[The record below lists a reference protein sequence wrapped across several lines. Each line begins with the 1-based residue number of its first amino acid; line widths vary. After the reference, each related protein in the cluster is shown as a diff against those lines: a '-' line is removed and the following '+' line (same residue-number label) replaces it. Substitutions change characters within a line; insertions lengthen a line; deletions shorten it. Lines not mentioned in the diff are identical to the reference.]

1 MPCCLTVIFC
11 DYPKKK
17 CRFLRYGKLMFP
29 IADDSQFLRPA
40 DCVFFEIC
48 RDKVAAYNAAF
59 HMKDL
64 HACARHVDEDEHA
77 DILQVETHLVG
88 D

>member
-1 MPCCLTVIFC
+1 
-11 DYPKKK
+11 
-17 CRFLRYGKLMFP
+17 MFP